1 MTQIWVATLLSA
13 SAAAGAPPRWHE
25 LSTAYTYDAYL
36 ADWSATRPSVAAPRG
51 GSEEYVQ
58 RARAFATE
66 LASVMEHNGAASEWK
81 RGINQFS
88 DRTAE
93 EFHSMSL
100 SPAASIKSRALAAAA
115 TASSEI
121 AASMPLPRPRTLPK
135 VVDWRTK
142 GVLTAVKN
150 QQKCGSCWAF
160 ASTATIESH
169 AALSRTPPVLA
180 DLSPQQL
187 VSCAP
192 NPHHC
197 GGIGGCEGSI
207 PELAYDYIKEAGMA
221 SEWSVPYTSGGGST
235 CEPACPCTYNKT
247 TMKMVEL
254 GGYVKLA
261 PANDQATVMR
271 ALAEI
276 GPLAVNVQA
285 NTWSSY
291 ESGVFP
297 ASQCGHNATTGAV
310 SNTDIDHV
318 VQLVG
323 YDESAWIIRNSW
335 SPLWGEDGFI
345 RLARAATNAS
355 EFCGPDSTPLD
366 GVGCATGPSKSPS
379 VTTVCGTCAVLW
391 DVSYPTGVKYVTS
404 Q

>member
-1 MTQIWVATLLSA
+1 MKLLLFSSLSTA
-13 SAAAGAPPRWHE
+13 RSAPPRWHE

-36 ADWSATRPSVAAPRG
+36 TDWSPVRSSVVAPRA
-51 GSEEYVQ
+51 GSAEYVL
-58 RARAFATE
+58 RAAAFQTE
-66 LASVMEHNGAASEWK
+66 LKSVMAHNELGDSAWK

-93 EFHSMSL
+93 EFHAVSL

-115 TASSEI
+115 AATSELAAPAPRSS
-121 AASMPLPRPRTLPK
+121 SSLPTT
-135 VVDWRTK
+135 VDWRAK

-150 QQKCGSCWAF
+150 QQECGSCWAF

-169 AALSRTPPVLA
+169 AALSRSPPVLA

-192 NPHHC
+192 NPNHC
-197 GGIGGCEGSI
+197 GGVGGCEGSI
-207 PELAYDYIKEAGMA
+207 PELAYDYIKAEGMA
-221 SEWSVPYTSGGGST
+221 SEWSLPYTSGDGGS
-235 CEPACPCTYNKT
+235 CEPTCPCAYNKT

-285 NTWSSY
+285 NTWASY

-297 ASQCGHNATTGAV
+297 ATQCGHNATTGAV

-323 YDESAWIIRNSW
+323 YDETSWIIRNSW
-335 SPLWGEDGFI
+335 SPLWGDDGFI
-345 RLARAATNAS
+345 RLERGASNAS

-366 GVGCATGPSKSPS
+366 GVGCATGPSKSPP

-391 DVSYPTGVKYVTS
+391 DVSYPTGVKYVK